1 MHEQELFKDLEKEVA
16 VTNFIF
22 FFSTICHYKIVNTFT
37 NTLGKI
43 KKLSDNS
50 VMATVAKVELAKQ
63 VKKCMP
69 KKKGKNERDKTN
81 PKNNR
86 QREKKERNK

>member
-1 MHEQELFKDLEKEVA
+1 
-16 VTNFIF
+16 
-22 FFSTICHYKIVNTFT
+22 
-37 NTLGKI
+37 
-43 KKLSDNS
+43 
-50 VMATVAKVELAKQ
+50 MATVAKVELAKQ

-69 KKKGKNERDKTN
+69 KQKGKNERDKTN